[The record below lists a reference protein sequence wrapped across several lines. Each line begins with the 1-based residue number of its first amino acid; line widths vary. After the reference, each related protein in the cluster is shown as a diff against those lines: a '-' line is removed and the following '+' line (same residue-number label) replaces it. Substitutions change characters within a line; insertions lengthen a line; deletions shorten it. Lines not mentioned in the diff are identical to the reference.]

1 MKKIINTCILLL
13 LLSGCFNNVS
23 TTDNFSNSQ
32 NSSLSITLKDEKNET
47 LKLLNIDREN
57 IKDIKIYS
65 IYQSSIPN
73 ILLEN
78 EEIDVFFDCID
89 VGYNIKEIDIDKY
102 NLQGVHDF
110 RYFLSS
116 YSSYDV
122 HICLADASKEFMY
135 IYKNYIYFKTYELNK
150 NEWYV
155 SKKMI
160 RIEKVCE
167 LV

>member
-23 TTDNFSNSQ
+23 TSDNVSNSQ

-65 IYQSSIPN
+65 IYSNIPN

-78 EEIDVFFDCID
+78 EEIDVFFDYID
-89 VGYNIKEIDIDKY
+89 VGYNIKEFDIDKY

-110 RYFLSS
+110 HYFLSIS
-116 YSSYDV
+116 SSYVV

-160 RIEKVCE
+160 RIEKVRE

>member
-13 LLSGCFNNVS
+13 SLSGCFNNVS
-23 TTDNFSNSQ
+23 TSDNVSNSQ

-65 IYQSSIPN
+65 IYSNFPN
-73 ILLEN
+73 ISLED
-78 EEIDVFFDCID
+78 EEIDVFFDYID

-102 NLQGVHDF
+102 NLPGVHDF
-110 RYFLSS
+110 HDFLICSSS
-116 YSSYDV
+116 YVV
-122 HICLADASKEFMY
+122 HICLADDSKEFMY

-160 RIEKVCE
+160 RIEKVRE